1 MFIKILK
8 NKIGDG
14 KPILISEIFS
24 IFSDYSKAQIY
35 RFIKDALY
43 NKELVKY
50 TAGVYYIP
58 KAGTLGLKSITA
70 DEVAEK
76 KYLGDDNSK
85 YGVYGGIAVL
95 NQFQMTTQLPAN
107 MVIITNNESS
117 RCRQVMINNRMF
129 ILKHSRFEINNSNAS
144 TYQLLQLFNEIKKDE
159 YINNFTKELV
169 VAYIKNNNIKID
181 DMLKLSLSFPLQ
193 TLKNIIRSG
202 IINEIA

>member
-144 TYQLLQLFNEIKKDE
+144 TYQLLQLFNEIKKDDD
-159 YINNFTKELV
+159 INSFTKELV

>member
-159 YINNFTKELV
+159 DINNFTKELV

>member
-58 KAGTLGLKSITA
+58 KAGTHGLKSITA